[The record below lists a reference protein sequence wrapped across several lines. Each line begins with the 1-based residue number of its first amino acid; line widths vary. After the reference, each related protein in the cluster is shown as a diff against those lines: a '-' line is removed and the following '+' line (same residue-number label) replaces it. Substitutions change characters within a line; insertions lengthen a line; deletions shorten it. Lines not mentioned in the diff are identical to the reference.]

1 MQSAPEKPQP
11 RQLEKCPNWVAN
23 NHSVSQQ
30 TSTLK
35 AIILIATLE
44 LCFGAGVKCEA
55 KQVSLCCHADC
66 VSVLIRSCFIYY
78 GEKIAF
84 TSRKAKGFIWH
95 SLPGKQCPCT
105 SGWAGSQ
112 PGLNCLQG
120 RRHNI
125 TVNIRKHCNL
135 LFAYNFIWQ
144 KQGSWGKRNNR
155 RHTWLLAT
163 PLACLEG
170 NALPHSEQ
178 TITGL
183 IRTGATKTLG

>member
-1 MQSAPEKPQP
+1 MQEPNV
-11 RQLEKCPNWVAN
+11 RQNRYLCVAMQAVF
-23 NHSVSQQ
+23 SM
-30 TSTLK
+30 
-35 AIILIATLE
+35 
-44 LCFGAGVKCEA
+44 
-55 KQVSLCCHADC
+55 
-66 VSVLIRSCFIYY
+66 LIRSCFTND

-95 SLPGKQCPCT
+95 SLPGKQCPCA
-105 SGWAGSQ
+105 SGWAASQ
-112 PGLNCLQG
+112 LGLNCLQG

-155 RHTWLLAT
+155 QCAWLLAT
-163 PLACLEG
+163 PLACLAE
-170 NALPHSEQ
+170 NALLDSEQ

-183 IRTGATKTLG
+183 IRTGTTKTSGWDSCSSGQDREEPSMAECRGNSTKS